1 MELTEE
7 NLEYITFVAKEY
19 CHLPEFNDEYSRLN
33 ALTHAKSIFK
43 ARYETL
49 NNTFQKA
56 YQEYSQNEKIKST
69 INIYQLDSNKLWL
82 LFLFV
87 TDFTESCFYE
97 DTNTEELSITDFC
110 KKCISLIENS
120 NDINI
125 IVASPDKKINLRN
138 PLLIKAFKD
147 FCEILLIQQPNNDLL
162 NNRFYQTIIDE
173 KNKYEIKKIK
183 LFVKMFRYFLDN
195 HVKVRNPSKMTFIGK
210 FLYLGNF
217 VTEESFLTEYN
228 PTPITTKNKFKIKLY
243 GTVFIKGKE
252 YIKEPDDIGKR
263 IADNIKKCIDITP
276 TSISNYIDYSLDF

>member
-7 NLEYITFVAKEY
+7 NLEYITFVAMEY

-33 ALTHAKSIFK
+33 ASIHAKSIFK

-49 NNTFQKA
+49 NDTFQKA

-82 LFLFV
+82 LFLFI

-97 DTNTEELSITDFC
+97 DTNTEKLSINDFC
-110 KKCISLIENS
+110 KECISLIENS

-125 IVASPDKKINLRN
+125 TVTSDKRISLKN
-138 PLLIKAFKD
+138 PVFIKAFKD
-147 FCEILLIQQPNNDLL
+147 FCEILIQQPNNNLM
-162 NNRFYQTIIDE
+162 NIKFYQTIIDE
-173 KNKYEIKKIK
+173 KGKHEIKKIT

-195 HVKVRNPSKMTFIGK
+195 HVKVRKPSKMTFIGK
-210 FLYLGNF
+210 LLFLGNF
-217 VTEESFLTEYN
+217 VTEESYLTEYN

-243 GTVFIKGKE
+243 GTVFINGKE
-252 YIKEPDDIGKR
+252 YIKDYDNIGKR
-263 IADNIKKCIDITP
+263 IADNIKKCTDTTP
-276 TSISNYIDYSLDF
+276 TSISNYIDYPLDF